1 MPNIF
6 LSWLTWMAV
15 DSLPIIP
22 FALIYS
28 FYLMDEIYSNYR
40 IAPNSWQHPMQR
52 RALLPWSPHKPSNT
66 SLNPILSALQYP
78 ITELLHGSPFV
89 HLSHYNKH
97 KPNCMCS
104 WWSLAGGHRHKLGF
118 SFCNMYCHIVISAT
132 GKFCYVVD
140 CDIFSF
146 FNACGC
152 LGPQIEN
159 RKSTISPFRLT
170 LTFVWEMVAT
180 GGQWCW
186 LLRSEVALS
195 LKEMWRSSLE
205 P

>member
-1 MPNIF
+1 MRFI
-6 LSWLTWMAV
+6 
-15 DSLPIIP
+15 PII
-22 FALIYS
+22 
-28 FYLMDEIYSNYR
+28 E
-40 IAPNSWQHPMQR
+40 
-52 RALLPWSPHKPSNT
+52 LPPILDNIQCRGEPYFLEAPHKPSNT

-89 HLSHYNKH
+89 HHFHYNKH

-159 RKSTISPFRLT
+159 RKSTISPFGL
-170 LTFVWEMVAT
+170 L
-180 GGQWCW
+180 W
-186 LLRSEVALS
+186 LLFERWWPLEANDAGCWGVKLLYLLKKCGEAPWSHKKRSL
-195 LKEMWRSSLE
+195 L
-205 P
+205 